1 MINLIQ
7 PPTLKHLSRMYY
19 ELAQLGARAIGE
31 KEEWPYDY
39 ALKEELLI
47 LGSQMSRYDPRLLS
61 ILVEYF
67 YRNWKRINPLE
78 LKILLKQANTPQT
91 VCVILNFLT
100 RTHDK
105 EYLDYYEYI
114 TKEYKPVPHQLY
126 FIDLY
131 SPGSNNMKQASK
143 KSLSEYYEWGFL
155 ARERPIIHK
164 AQRMSLGHWGPES
177 RKNIIQ
183 DLAHNNINFTISD
196 YLKKIDNTITRQQ
209 ALIDLKNTSNIE
221 LKGRKKGSHWVLK

>member
-31 KEEWPYDY
+31 KDDWPYCY
-39 ALKEELLI
+39 ATKEDLLI

-67 YRNWKRINPLE
+67 YRNWKSINPLE

-114 TKEYKPVPHQLY
+114 TKEFSPVPHQLY

-131 SPGSNNMKQASK
+131 FPGSNNMKQASK
-143 KSLSEYYEWGFL
+143 TSLSEYYEWGFL
-155 ARERPIIHK
+155 ARERPIIYN
-164 AQRMSLGHWGPES
+164 AQRISLGHWGPES

-183 DLAHNNINFTISD
+183 DLAKKNTSFTISD